1 MFGNKREVDGRRRG
15 GIERGVGHLGY
26 LLRPEGKVYIAE
38 ALDLIVKRYG
48 MDEHAAIREFY
59 SLLRY
64 VVHVV

>member
-1 MFGNKREVDGRRRG
+1 M
-15 GIERGVGHLGY
+15 GHLGY

-38 ALDLIVKRYG
+38 ALDLIVKFKRYG